1 LPDLYGEY
9 GDIEAL
15 ESEVASVLGKPAA
28 VFMPT
33 GTMAQQCA
41 LRIWADRTGHRT
53 AGVHGMS
60 HLVVHEER
68 ALEAMHGIRMEHLS
82 SAPRPLSPEDFKEF
96 PHPLGSLSIEL
107 PLRDAGYQLPPWEQL
122 SELAGAARD
131 RGVPVHLDGARIWES
146 QPFFDR
152 PLSDIAALGDS
163 VYVSFYKG
171 LGGIAGAA
179 LAGPVDFV
187 AEARHWQHRHGGTMV
202 SAYPLVIA
210 ALDGLRTRIGR
221 FAEYADRARGIAD
234 TLGALPGVRVFP
246 NPPHTNAFVLFTE
259 TSADG
264 LNEATLQLAESEGLM
279 ALGPAFPADVPGWT
293 ATEFVVGEA
302 TADWSDEQIADVFT
316 RLIDDAR
323 RLAPV
328 SVNTSSGTE
337 TGNAT
342 VRQYIYPDNSPRHN

>member
-1 LPDLYGEY
+1 VNPSEDNLRRRQALASATRFLQREAPRTQAEILSHLATTAPDTLPDLYGEY

-82 SAPRPLSPEDFKEF
+82 SAPRPLSLEDLKEF

-131 RGVPVHLDGARIWES
+131 RGIPVHLDGARIWES
-146 QPFFDR
+146 QPFYDR
-152 PLSDIAALGDS
+152 PLSD
-163 VYVSFYKG
+163 Y
-171 LGGIAGAA
+171 
-179 LAGPVDFV
+179 
-187 AEARHWQHRHGGTMV
+187 R
-202 SAYPLVIA
+202 
-210 ALDGLRTRIGR
+210 
-221 FAEYADRARGIAD
+221 
-234 TLGALPGVRVFP
+234 
-246 NPPHTNAFVLFTE
+246 
-259 TSADG
+259 
-264 LNEATLQLAESEGLM
+264 
-279 ALGPAFPADVPGWT
+279 
-293 ATEFVVGEA
+293 
-302 TADWSDEQIADVFT
+302 
-316 RLIDDAR
+316 
-323 RLAPV
+323 
-328 SVNTSSGTE
+328 
-337 TGNAT
+337 
-342 VRQYIYPDNSPRHN
+342 